1 MILSFLTNSSKLW
14 HRESYSLYTILNVQ
28 GKRDSREEIDKIFRL
43 FDEEGTGKISFKNLK
58 KIAQEIGET
67 LTDEELY
74 EMLEEADRD
83 NDGMIN
89 PEEFYRYF
97 HIHFLI

>member
-1 MILSFLTNSSKLW
+1 MFD
-14 HRESYSLYTILNVQ
+14 E
-28 GKRDSREEIDKIFRL
+28 DKI
-43 FDEEGTGKISFKNLK
+43 GKISFKNLK

-83 NDGMIN
+83 GDGLIG
-89 PEEFYRYF
+89 PEDFYR
-97 HIHFLI
+97 

>member
-1 MILSFLTNSSKLW
+1 
-14 HRESYSLYTILNVQ
+14 
-28 GKRDSREEIDKIFRL
+28 L

-58 KIAQEIGET
+58 KIAQEIGNLFENFLTIGET

-89 PEEFYRYF
+89 PDEFFR
-97 HIHFLI
+97 